1 MGRDSQRQRWTGLF
15 ASLVW
20 LSTCGPRCS
29 HSFVN
34 LQLSFSTALSTCSFR
49 FPQLCQPATFCS
61 HSFVSLQLSVPTAL
75 STCSFLFLQLCQPAG
90 FCSQSFVNL
99 RLPVPTALSVCG
111 PAVPTALSTCSF
123 LFQQL
128 CQPAAPLFLQLCQP
142 AAHTV
147 PTALS
152 SWSSTL
158 SFSLHSSVRYIV

>member
-61 HSFVSLQLSVPTAL
+61 HSFVNLQLSVPTAL
-75 STCSFLFLQLCQPAG
+75 STCRFLFPKLCQPAAS
-90 FCSQSFVNL
+90 CSYSFVSLRSRCSYSFVNL
-99 RLPVPTALSVCG
+99 QLS
-111 PAVPTALSTCSF
+111 VPTALSTCG
-123 LFQQL
+123 
-128 CQPAAPLFLQLCQP
+128 P
-142 AAHTV
+142 TV

-152 SWSSTL
+152 ACSPHCSY
-158 SFSLHSSVRYIV
+158 SFVKLVIDSVL